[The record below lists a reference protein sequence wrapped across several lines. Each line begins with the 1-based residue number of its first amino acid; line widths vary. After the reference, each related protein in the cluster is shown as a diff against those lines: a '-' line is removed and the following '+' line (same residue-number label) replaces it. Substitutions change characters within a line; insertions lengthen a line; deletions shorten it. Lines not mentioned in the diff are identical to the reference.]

1 MSRPLLGALTSLV
14 LVACTNVVLD
24 EVPGAPGD
32 RKNFADG
39 GVCAANFADCNGDP
53 SDGCEVDLQS
63 DGAHCGSC
71 ERSCLGEACSAGGC
85 SPVVLIQAVAF
96 GRRLA
101 LDATSVY
108 FTSVDGGGTV
118 NKVGL
123 DGGPVSTLASG
134 QDDVYDIAV
143 DPSGIYWTCITGSA
157 VRMLPAG
164 GSLPKDLATDGTPFA
179 IQIQTGTVYFTQIY
193 NKLSDSE
200 HVLHVPGAGGPED
213 VIAATPSA
221 LFLAVDLESA
231 YWTDPTTGAL
241 WKAPLAGGKPTALAT
256 PLPSSHGSSKGHR
269 RRRLKPADLASAFDL
284 RDECGAATRRRPR
297 RPSKVRGCCSS
308 TRRCR
313 QPGT

>member
-1 MSRPLLGALTSLV
+1 MVGAS
-14 LVACTNVVLD
+14 
-24 EVPGAPGD
+24 
-32 RKNFADG
+32 DG
-39 GVCAANFADCNGDP
+39 G
-53 SDGCEVDLQS
+53 L
-63 DGAHCGSC
+63 
-71 ERSCLGEACSAGGC
+71 
-85 SPVVLIQAVAF
+85 
-96 GRRLA
+96 
-101 LDATSVY
+101 
-108 FTSVDGGGTV
+108 
-118 NKVGL
+118 
-123 DGGPVSTLASG
+123 VSTLASG